1 MTAQMLERLIYQG
14 ETHGM
19 ACEPLKAY
27 LEQTGIDIHSLN
39 TSGVWVHCTALSRGY
54 VGTWEVLDDRL
65 YLVSLAPF
73 DAEDTTVSLECVFPG
88 WGPRVFAQWFSGEIR
103 VPLGKMTNYVHGG
116 FASTWEQD
124 LFLHF
129 EHGVL
134 LRTRCIQNT

>member
-19 ACEPLKAY
+19 ACEPLQVY
-27 LEQTGIDIHSLN
+27 LDQTGIEIN
-39 TSGVWVHCTALSRGY
+39 TETICTALWRGY

-73 DAEDTTVSLECVFPG
+73 DEVDTSVSLECVFPG
-88 WGPRVFAQWFSGEIR
+88 WGPKVFAQWFSGEIR